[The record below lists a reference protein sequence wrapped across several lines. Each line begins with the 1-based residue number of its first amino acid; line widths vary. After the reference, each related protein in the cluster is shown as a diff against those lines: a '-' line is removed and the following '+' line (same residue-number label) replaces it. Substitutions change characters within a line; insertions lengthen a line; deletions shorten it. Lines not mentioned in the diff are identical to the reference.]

1 MMVYSMQRGPVKLD
15 TLSSSRANTITSSYS
30 ILQVN
35 SAIGG
40 VKNHTEITGHNCGFE
55 SLKTLTPDLAY
66 HSAGGVKAE
75 YRCSYLSIE
84 SQICNSPSNKKGSTA
99 NATSLK
105 NYFITHCANNNNDNN
120 TNLLFQKHIYLDA
133 KLNEVFVASFEFL
146 SCCTSITPVIKPLA
160 KRDKTAKIIVMT
172 TTVRKF
178 IFSIINTYTLIQLLG
193 LISRDC
199 NSLRIIRLIQAAKD
213 SSPSC
218 CWACSI
224 ISRSSE
230 SRRNWNGGLP
240 RLSFLCVDTSITPI
254 VMCLCV
260 ITHYIQLSKKAMPH
274 GALTL
279 TGHLTTNDRTSI
291 EVAMKNHI
299 TPVTGRDSFT
309 PNIKFLWRFFSCQ
322 QSRYFTKVQPFG
334 SIPCRNSSLRA
345 RSFSQLPR
353 LTFSLSAAA
362 SNCSL
367 NSGTSLILNIG
378 DFPAPF
384 GLLSLFTVDMYRPVE
399 IVLMLLG
406 LYTNTFNLDRTTPR
420 SATNTIEASNHNV
433 NWSNTM
439 AMYKSTQTHP
449 KFKWRFF
456 SCQQSRY
463 FTVEARSEQEAR
475 SMLPDAPCLFSARIR
490 QGVNHA

>member
-1 MMVYSMQRGPVKLD
+1 MIGI
-15 TLSSSRANTITSSYS
+15 AEF
-30 ILQVN
+30 N

-40 VKNHTEITGHNCGFE
+40 VKNYTEITGHNCGFVI
-55 SLKTLTPDLAY
+55 LITLTPDLAY

-75 YRCSYLSIE
+75 YHCSYLSIE
-84 SQICNSPSNKKGSTA
+84 SQICNSPGNKKGSTA
-99 NATSLK
+99 NATSL
-105 NYFITHCANNNNDNN
+105 NCI
-120 TNLLFQKHIYLDA
+120 
-133 KLNEVFVASFEFL
+133 FL
-146 SCCTSITPVIKPLA
+146 KYRINQSGHHSVNRCWRKVYPLGS
-160 KRDKTAKIIVMT
+160 MP
-172 TTVRKF
+172 
-178 IFSIINTYTLIQLLG
+178 
-193 LISRDC
+193 RDC
-199 NSLRIIRLIQAAKD
+199 SSLRIIRLIQAAKD

-224 ISRSSE
+224 ISRSSG

-322 QSRYFTKVQPFG
+322 QSRY
-334 SIPCRNSSLRA
+334 L
-345 RSFSQLPR
+345 
-353 LTFSLSAAA
+353 
-362 SNCSL
+362 
-367 NSGTSLILNIG
+367 
-378 DFPAPF
+378 
-384 GLLSLFTVDMYRPVE
+384 
-399 IVLMLLG
+399 
-406 LYTNTFNLDRTTPR
+406 
-420 SATNTIEASNHNV
+420 
-433 NWSNTM
+433 
-439 AMYKSTQTHP
+439 
-449 KFKWRFF
+449 
-456 SCQQSRY
+456 
-463 FTVEARSEQEAR
+463 TVEARSEQEAR